1 VRQGCN
7 RRECGIDRLVWRE
20 TLAETYRKG
29 TGVERI
35 ECGHAINN
43 DEPVS
48 VELQL
53 HQQLFAE
60 GVDEVG
66 GVGSA
71 SHMADLDTCAGDLG
85 QVHIR
90 ATGYQS
96 WQSVFDGAQR
106 FQHLPGQEEL
116 GPPLCLA
123 YGQQS
128 PIHFSGLCCPNRVR
142 HSCAASPD
150 RSWLPNGAFVGRL
163 VFHLRI
169 ELGAK

>member
-123 YGQQS
+123 YGQHVANPLLRPVLPQPCPPFLRRVSRSVLVAQWCFRGPSGVPS
-128 PIHFSGLCCPNRVR
+128 PH
-142 HSCAASPD
+142 
-150 RSWLPNGAFVGRL
+150 
-163 VFHLRI
+163 
-169 ELGAK
+169 